1 MAPSRA
7 RTRATL
13 KTTQLKPFVVPERTG
28 ESLGHYEGLAL
39 MALGIVLIVVAGCR
53 FVRTARR
60 IDAPEPQNSNGVR
73 IELIVTTVLVLL
85 VAAYCL
91 SILIG

>member
-1 MAPSRA
+1 
-7 RTRATL
+7 
-13 KTTQLKPFVVPERTG
+13 
-28 ESLGHYEGLAL
+28 
-39 MALGIVLIVVAGCR
+39 MALGIVLIVVAGWR
-53 FVRTARR
+53 FVCTARR
-60 IDAPEPQNSNGVR
+60 IDAHEPQNSNGVR

>member
-28 ESLGHYEGLAL
+28 ESLGADSSSNLHS
-39 MALGIVLIVVAGCR
+39 GC
-53 FVRTARR
+53 VGNH
-60 IDAPEPQNSNGVR
+60 QNEQ
-73 IELIVTTVLVLL
+73 IELLNHEAKRNHRDSRTDPGKEGALVGRMFRE
-85 VAAYCL
+85 VAYHNGL
-91 SILIG
+91 